1 VTPEPET
8 GALRSGLRLHLLP
21 VGFLIP
27 EPRPA
32 VYNPVHTMATQPI
45 QTGDS
50 QIETA
55 APRVTLR
62 NSFAHP
68 FDSAIAAARTCYAP
82 RLIGPE
88 EVNDKQRSLI
98 GSATYYGGHHTVY
111 QHAHFEF
118 GLENVSRQFVWS
130 FLHAHP
136 FYNSEQQSQR
146 YVRLDRP
153 QAYVPPEGT
162 PHFGAAERAIYEG
175 AIARAWDS
183 YRRLSLLLEPTAREI
198 LGDIWHVQPSSHP
211 KRVQKVQ
218 RQSEKRAIEVARY
231 VLPVAA
237 FTTMVHTL
245 SGIVLHRLWRMCNAC
260 DTPSEARQIVGEMV
274 ARAREVDAQFFDR
287 FESSSMED
295 LPEWQAARPGG
306 DAFAAEFDARL
317 AGATSRLVDY
327 SPGAI
332 KVTADAYRAVVG
344 LTEAACPDSE
354 AIDRLLNPA
363 RNPYRRETLNIG
375 VHAPEMRALQHAN
388 FTFAK
393 KISHTADSQDQRHR
407 MVPGSRPL
415 LTLADTRSPD
425 YVTPMLIR
433 ENPEALEIY
442 EQAMKYAWDAKNA
455 LLDRGVPTEFALYLL
470 PNAKSIRLVESGSLL
485 HLLHKWTMRT
495 CFNAQEE
502 IYQASMEEVEQ
513 LNAVFPQFGRYVGPP
528 CHLRAG
534 ISTPIC
540 TEGSHF
546 CGVKVWLSFP
556 DVTRRI

>member
-1 VTPEPET
+1 
-8 GALRSGLRLHLLP
+8 
-21 VGFLIP
+21 
-27 EPRPA
+27 
-32 VYNPVHTMATQPI
+32 MATRPFREPASD
-45 QTGDS
+45 TLV
-50 QIETA
+50 ETA
-55 APRVTLR
+55 APHVTLR

-146 YVRLDRP
+146 YVRLDRA
-153 QAYVPPEGT
+153 QAYVPPESA
-162 PHFGAAERAIYEG
+162 PHFGPAERAIYEK
-175 AIARAWDS
+175 AIARAWDY
-183 YRRLSLLLEPTAREI
+183 YRELSSLLEPTAREI
-198 LGDIWHVQPSSHP
+198 LGDIWHVDANSHP
-211 KRVQKVQ
+211 KRVQKVE

-237 FTTMVHTL
+237 FTTMVHTV
-245 SGIVLHRLWRMCNAC
+245 SGIVLHRLWRMCEAN
-260 DTPSEARQIVGEMV
+260 DTPTESRQVVGEMV

-287 FESSSMED
+287 FDTEPMDD
-295 LPEWQAARPGG
+295 LPEWQTPRHDA
-306 DAFAAEFDARL
+306 DAFAQEFDAKL
-317 AGATSRLVDY
+317 GGATSKLIDY
-327 SPGAI
+327 SPEAVAVI
-332 KVTADAYRAVVG
+332 AVAYRAVLG
-344 LTEAACPDSE
+344 LTVAECADRE

-375 VHAPEMRALQHAN
+375 VHGPMMRALEHAN
-388 FTFAK
+388 FTFSK

-407 MVPGSRPL
+407 TVPGSRPL

-425 YVTPMLIR
+425 YITPMLVR
-433 ENPEALEIY
+433 DNRQALEVY
-442 EQAMKYAWDAKNA
+442 ERAMDDGWAAKNA
-455 LLDRGVPTEFALYLL
+455 LVDRGVPLEFALYLL

-502 IYQASMEEVEQ
+502 IYQASLEEVEQ
-513 LNAVFPQFGRYVGPP
+513 LRSVFPELGRYVGPP

-534 ISTPIC
+534 VSTPIC

-556 DVTRRI
+556 NVQRRI